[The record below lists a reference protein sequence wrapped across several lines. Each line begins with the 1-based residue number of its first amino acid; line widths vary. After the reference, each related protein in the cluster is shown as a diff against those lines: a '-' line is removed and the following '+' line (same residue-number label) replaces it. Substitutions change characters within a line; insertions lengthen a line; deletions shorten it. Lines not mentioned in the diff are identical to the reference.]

1 LFALARISA
10 LRQHG
15 IARAAQIADAAHGK
29 RKEPTEMKIGI
40 CAPISQLRQFEDMGF
55 DYIEPAVV
63 SLMDMD
69 AVALGEAR
77 RAIDGSRIKAEACN
91 VLFPGRIALAG
102 PDADPPAIK
111 DYLREAVGRA
121 AQIGAKCLVFGSGAS
136 RKAPPGHDAAAARS
150 QLRDAI
156 ALAGEIAR
164 EHGVSIAIEPLNAAE
179 TNQINSVS
187 DGLRMAREIGMDSVG
202 LLADFYHMRAESEPM
217 SSLLPCGGALLH
229 THIARGAGR
238 TYPLSG
244 GEDIYGEFFAALGA
258 IAYSGRMSIEGA
270 SASIGEDAP
279 KSLAFLR
286 ACAAKAGL

>member
-1 LFALARISA
+1 
-10 LRQHG
+10 
-15 IARAAQIADAAHGK
+15 
-29 RKEPTEMKIGI
+29 MKIGI
-40 CAPISQLRQFEDMGF
+40 CAPIGQLRQFDEMGF

-69 AVALGEAR
+69 AGALGEAR
-77 RAIDGSRIKAEACN
+77 RILDGSRIKAEACN
-91 VLFPGRIALAG
+91 VLFPGRIALVG
-102 PDADPPAIK
+102 PDADPGAAES
-111 DYLREAVGRA
+111 YLRDAVGRA

-136 RKAPPGHDAAAARS
+136 RRAPAGFDAAAARS

-164 EHGVSIAIEPLNAAE
+164 ENGVLIAIEPLNAGE

-202 LLADFYHMRAESEPM
+202 LLADFYHMRVEREPM

-229 THIARGAGR
+229 AHIARGEGR

-258 IAYSGRMSIEGA
+258 IAYSGRVSIEGSSPA
-270 SASIGEDAP
+270 IGEDAP

-286 ACAAKAGL
+286 ACAAEAGL